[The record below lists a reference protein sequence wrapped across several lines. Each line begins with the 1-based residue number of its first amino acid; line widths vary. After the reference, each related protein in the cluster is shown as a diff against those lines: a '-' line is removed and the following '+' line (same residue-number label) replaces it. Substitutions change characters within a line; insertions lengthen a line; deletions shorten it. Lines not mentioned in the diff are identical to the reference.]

1 MILNDFISAGCQ
13 QRFCVEWVPYQG
25 FIWLRMVTSFMFRE
39 TEEGDVIDFLERR
52 RVVAAKIFIVKM
64 RPVRTKHFAH
74 PGSISRNPFQLCA
87 SLATFHVQ
95 AFGGPC
101 GSMTII
107 YPCLTC

>member
-1 MILNDFISAGCQ
+1 MLNGYHIKVLYGYVWLHMFI
-13 QRFCVEWVPYQG
+13 
-25 FIWLRMVTSFMFRE
+25 E

-87 SLATFHVQ
+87 SLATFHVLPL
-95 AFGGPC
+95 F
-101 GSMTII
+101 
-107 YPCLTC
+107 CLLKPLVGLVGR